1 MVTQHP
7 LLRVPRRAPA
17 RLAATLVATSTA
29 LLFSAT
35 AEASPSVFSGVGGT
49 NVSVTPGTANAA
61 MNAFRAGI
69 GGANNGSGPPQTVG
83 FRAINW
89 DGVPSADAEP
99 FALPGNFYL
108 DRGATLS
115 TPGNSLRVSAN
126 ETSSPPV
133 FSDINSTYASDF
145 ATFSPT
151 RIFSPL
157 GSVLTDITFTTAGT
171 STPATVSGFGAIFV
185 NSELSSTSSIQYFD
199 PSGTSLG
206 TFFVPAGS
214 LKQYEFLGVLFSTER
229 VARVE
234 VRSGTGELSGATN
247 DNPGGG
253 VNVVALDDLSY
264 AEPQALAGPTVT
276 IISPSNSAIV
286 GSSMLT
292 VTGTASDLYGIKS
305 LTVNGQAAM
314 VASDGSWSAP
324 VTLSYGPNTVTVV
337 ATNNGG
343 ATASAQETVT
353 YTPPSPPP
361 TVTPPRSNLFTTNR
375 LTSRKG
381 AGTAILVLPGSGVV
395 SVRATARL
403 GRKLSTVARAAKTV
417 GAGGSLTLTFKLS
430 KAALR
435 ALAKHSLTATITIT
449 FTPTGSNATSQTQ
462 RLSFRRIK
470 QHH

>member
-1 MVTQHP
+1 MVQRHP
-7 LLRVPRRAPA
+7 LLPVARRAPA
-17 RLAATLVATSTA
+17 RLATTLVATTTA

-35 AEASPSVFSGVGGT
+35 AQASPSVFSGVGGT

-69 GGANNGSGPPQTVG
+69 GGANNGSGPPQTGG

-126 ETSSPPV
+126 DASSPPV

-199 PSGTSLG
+199 PKGTSLG
-206 TFFVPAGS
+206 TFFVTTGG
-214 LKQYEFLGVLFSTER
+214 LQQFEFLGVLFSTER

-234 VRSGTGELSGATN
+234 LRSGTDPLSGATN
-247 DNPGGG
+247 DNLGGG

-264 AEPQALAGPTVT
+264 AEPRALAGPTLT
-276 IISPSNSAIV
+276 IISPTNSAIV
-286 GSSMLT
+286 RSSTLT
-292 VTGTASDLYGIKS
+292 VNGTSSDPYGVKS
-305 LTVNGQAAM
+305 LTVNGQAAA
-314 VASDGSWSAP
+314 VASNGSWSAP
-324 VTLSYGPNTVTVV
+324 VTLSPGANTVTVI
-337 ATNNGG
+337 ATNSGG
-343 ATASAQETVT
+343 ATTTAQETVT
-353 YTPPSPPP
+353 YTPPAAPP
-361 TVTPPRSNLFTTNR
+361 TVTPPRSNVFTTDR

-381 AGTAILVLPGSGVV
+381 AGTATLILPESGVV
-395 SVRATARL
+395 SLRATARL
-403 GRKLSTVARAAKTV
+403 GRKLSTVARAEETAV
-417 GAGGSLTLTFKLS
+417 AAGRLTLTFKLS
-430 KAALR
+430 KAAR
-435 ALAKHSLTATITIT
+435 KALAKHSLTITITIT
-449 FTPTGSNATSQTQ
+449 FTPTGGTAASQTK
-462 RLSFRRIK
+462 RLSFK
-470 QHH
+470 QFKHHH